1 MSRIFVTIGDIT
13 KKVPVDA
20 IVTLINP
27 EGAWFGGLDRAIQ
40 RVAGNQYHAAARAVL
55 NTIGLQN
62 GQAIIAKGETPHRGS
77 FKDVVFVVDDLL
89 SPLGDLV
96 FIALC
101 SANGRGYT
109 SVALPLMRTGVV
121 LGVIEPDVV
130 AVVEQM
136 KAGIDRFRI
145 TAPTSR
151 MGIYVVVYGD
161 GKAVDLLIE
170 DGSMTLI

>member
-13 KKVPVDA
+13 QKVPVGA
-20 IVTLINP
+20 IATLINS
-27 EGAWFGGLDRAIQ
+27 EGAWYGGLDGAIL
-40 RVAGNQYHAAARAVL
+40 RVAGNQYHATAYAVL
-55 NTIGLQN
+55 NTTGLQD
-62 GQAIIAKGETPHRGS
+62 GQVVIAEQKAPHNGS
-77 FKDVVFVVDDLL
+77 FKDVVFVVDDLI

-96 FIALC
+96 FTVLC
-101 SANGRGYT
+101 RANDQGYA
-109 SVALPLMRTGVV
+109 SVALPLMRTGVM
-121 LGVIEPDVV
+121 LGVVEPDVA